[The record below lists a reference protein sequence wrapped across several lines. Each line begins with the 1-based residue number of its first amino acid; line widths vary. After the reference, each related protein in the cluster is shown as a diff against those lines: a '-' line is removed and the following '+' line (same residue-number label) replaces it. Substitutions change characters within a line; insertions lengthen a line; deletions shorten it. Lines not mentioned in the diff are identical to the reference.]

1 MHLSRSL
8 LLLGSLALLLLLPA
22 LPAEEAPVAFYMDE
36 DASTAAPGGLE
47 VDRPPDAS
55 PHTAQVDS
63 NPTGNNYVHVADW
76 ESSSLGFSINA
87 SGEWSG
93 KVTVYSSHDINI
105 KLQFSIV
112 VADEVKGSLE
122 TTTETINDGEMLL
135 EGSGTLAH
143 TTLPTAGF
151 TLRIEAQWNLNVGQ
165 QPPGNAT
172 IELRYGSRASPD
184 LEGGIVLPVGH
195 ARAIADGAAN
205 HDETGR
211 KVTVYARVE
220 DAFGNDYLPGG
231 KAGYTMRMG
240 PQGESPWEGSCEL
253 VTSKGTWMQ
262 ARFDWFYEGHS
273 LPAGNNAY
281 SVEVTFTDTLSNYE
295 WSADFTVWV
304 NIPATPELEVDAG
317 TMSRNVNPG
326 KSVTYTLT
334 VYNSGSGDDTVLLSS
349 AGTIDGWT
357 AELGDDD
364 FFLAAG
370 DSKSVQLTI
379 TAPSSAGD
387 GEEDN
392 TVVTARAES
401 DAGIHDSQVFS
412 TTARIPDPDWS
423 FRLDLLGSPDITVRD
438 RGEVQF
444 QIAVTNKG
452 NQDASYTFSTVSNPS
467 GAFTAS
473 FSPSMVSGLAPD
485 EAQQVQVTLSVS
497 PSYGGGTGTAT
508 ISASLTGG
516 GSGSGSESATVDIE
530 LVQSGF
536 IDLRNPN
543 LQLSA
548 EQGGSVSHQFEVRNT
563 NPEEPIRIYFASESL
578 TDPTASS
585 WLSFSDRDGQ
595 LVSAQSLILIPPGGT
610 QTVTLRVS
618 VPSSAATGHYT
629 MEVWLSNDQHARIS
643 EKRAFSVEAV
653 TPTEATSSSLMLY
666 GVAAVLFAGIAGGGY
681 WYVSRDDEDYDD
693 EEEEGDPDEPPAVAV
708 TEGLPVASVEAAPVA
723 AVEAA
728 PPVATTTPVADVA
741 PVAPQPAPVVVAQP
755 AAVEAVAAQPVVA
768 APVAAQPVVAQPVE
782 ATPVEAVAVQ
792 PVAVQPVE
800 ATPVEAVAVEA
811 VAVQPV
817 EAGAVEV
824 TPVVVKARVVEDED
838 EMEFS

>member
-36 DASTAAPGGLE
+36 DASTAAPGDLE
-47 VDRPPDAS
+47 VDRPPSDS

-112 VADEVKGSLE
+112 VADEVKGSFE
-122 TTTETINDGEMLL
+122 TTTETVNDGEMLL

-143 TTLPTAGF
+143 TALPTAGF

-184 LEGGIVLPVGH
+184 LEGGIVLLVGH

-211 KVTVYARVE
+211 KVIVYARVE

-262 ARFDWFYEGHS
+262 ARFDWSYEGHS

-281 SVEVTFTDTLSNYE
+281 SVEVTFTDTLSNHE

-317 TMSRNVNPG
+317 TTSRNVNPG

-334 VYNSGSGDDTVLLSS
+334 VYNSGSGGDTVLLSS

-423 FRLDLLGSPDITVRD
+423 FRLDLLGDLLDSPDITVRD

-516 GSGSGSESATVDIE
+516 ASGSESATVDIE

-578 TDPTASS
+578 TDPAASS

-595 LVSAQSLILIPPGGT
+595 PVSAQSLILIPPGGT
-610 QTVTLRVS
+610 QTVTLHDS
-618 VPSSAATGHYT
+618 VPGSAATGHYT

-708 TEGLPVASVEAAPVA
+708 TDGLPVASVEAAPVA

-728 PPVATTTPVADVA
+728 PPVATMTPVADMA

-755 AAVEAVAAQPVVA
+755 AAVEAVAV
-768 APVAAQPVVAQPVE
+768 QPVVAQP
-782 ATPVEAVAVQ
+782 AAVEAVAVQ

-800 ATPVEAVAVEA
+800 ATPVEAVAV
-811 VAVQPV
+811 QPV
-817 EAGAVEV
+817 EAGAVEA
-824 TPVVVKARVVEDED
+824 TPVVVKAQVVEDED

>member
-36 DASTAAPGGLE
+36 DASTEAPGALD

-63 NPTGNNYVHVADW
+63 NPTGNSYVHVADW

-93 KVTVYSSHDINI
+93 KVTVHSSHDINI

-112 VADEVKGSLE
+112 VADEVQGSFE
-122 TTTETINDGEMLL
+122 TATEMVNDGETLL

-143 TTLPTAGF
+143 TALPTAGF
-151 TLRIEAQWNLNVGQ
+151 TLRVEAQWNLNVGQ

-184 LEGGIVLPVGH
+184 LEGGIILPVGH
-195 ARAIADGAAN
+195 ARATADGAAN

-220 DAFGNDYLPGG
+220 DAFSNDYLPGG

-240 PQGESPWEGSCEL
+240 PQGDPPWEGSCEL

-262 ARFDWFYEGHS
+262 ARFDWSYEGHT

-281 SVEVTFTDTLSNYE
+281 SVEVTFTDTLSDHE

-304 NIPATPELEVDAG
+304 DIPAKPELEVDAG
-317 TMSRNVNPG
+317 TTSRNVNPG
-326 KSVTYTLT
+326 KSYTYTLT
-334 VYNSGSGDDTVLLSS
+334 VYNSGSGDDNVLLST
-349 AGTIDGWT
+349 AATIDGWT

-423 FRLDLLGSPDITVRD
+423 FRLDLLGSPDISIRD

-444 QIAVTNKG
+444 QVAVTNKG
-452 NQDASYTFSTVSNPS
+452 NQDASYTFSSVSNPS

-516 GSGSGSESATVDIE
+516 GSGSESATVDIE
-530 LVQSGF
+530 LVQSGL
-536 IDLRNPN
+536 IDLRHSN

-563 NPEEPIRIYFASESL
+563 NSEEPIRIYFASESL
-578 TDPTASS
+578 TDPAASS

-595 LVSAQSLILIPPGGT
+595 PVSAQSLILIPPGGT

-618 VPSSAATGHYT
+618 VPGSAATGHYT
-629 MEVWLSNDQHARIS
+629 MEVWISNDQHARIS

-653 TPTEATSSSLMLY
+653 TAAEETSSSLLLY

-693 EEEEGDPDEPPAVAV
+693 EEEEGDPDEPPAVAAA
-708 TEGLPVASVEAAPVA
+708 EGLPVASAEAPPVA
-723 AVEAA
+723 AAEAA
-728 PPVATTTPVADVA
+728 PPAAITA
-741 PVAPQPAPVVVAQP
+741 PVPEPAPVQPVAAALAVTP
-755 AAVEAVAAQPVVA
+755 APVAAQPVVA
-768 APVAAQPVVAQPVE
+768 QPVAAEPVAVQPVVAAPVVAQPVE
-782 ATPVEAVAVQ
+782 ATPVEAVAVE

-800 ATPVEAVAVEA
+800 ATPVEAVAV
-811 VAVQPV
+811 QPV
-817 EAGAVEV
+817 EAGAVEA
-824 TPVVVKARVVEDED
+824 TPVVVKAQVVEDED

>member
-36 DASTAAPGGLE
+36 DASTEAPGALE
-47 VDRPPDAS
+47 VDRPPNDS

-63 NPTGNNYVHVADW
+63 SPTGNNYVQVADW

-112 VADEVKGSLE
+112 VADEVKGSFE
-122 TTTETINDGEMLL
+122 TTTETINGGEMLL

-143 TTLPTAGF
+143 TALPTAGF
-151 TLRIEAQWNLNVGQ
+151 TLRVEAQWNLNVGQ

-211 KVTVYARVE
+211 KVIVYARVE

-262 ARFDWFYEGHS
+262 ARFDWSYEGHS

-281 SVEVTFTDTLSNYE
+281 SVEVTFTDTLSNHE

-317 TMSRNVNPG
+317 TTSRNVNPG

-497 PSYGGGTGTAT
+497 PSYGGVDGTAT

-516 GSGSGSESATVDIE
+516 GSGSESATVDIV
-530 LVQSGF
+530 LVQSGL
-536 IDLRNPN
+536 IDLRHSN

-563 NPEEPIRIYFASESL
+563 NSEEPIRIYFASESL
-578 TDPTASS
+578 TDPAASS

-595 LVSAQSLILIPPGGT
+595 PVSAQSLILIPPGGT

-618 VPSSAATGHYT
+618 VPGSAATGHYT

-693 EEEEGDPDEPPAVAV
+693 EEEEGDPDEPPAVAA

-817 EAGAVEV
+817 EAGAVEA
-824 TPVVVKARVVEDED
+824 TPVVVKAQVVEDED

>member
-1 MHLSRSL
+1 MHLSRPL
-8 LLLGSLALLLLLPA
+8 LLLGSLVLLLLLPA

-36 DASTAAPGGLE
+36 DASTTAPGDLE
-47 VDRPPDAS
+47 IDRPPNDS
-55 PHTAQVDS
+55 PHAAQVDS
-63 NPTGNNYVHVADW
+63 NPTGNNYVNVADW
-76 ESSSLGFSINA
+76 ELSSLGFSINA

-112 VADEVKGSLE
+112 VADEVKGSFE
-122 TTTETINDGEMLL
+122 TTTETVNGGEMLL

-143 TTLPTAGF
+143 TALPTAGF

-184 LEGGIVLPVGH
+184 LEGGIVMPVGH

-205 HDETGR
+205 HDDTGR
-211 KVTVYARVE
+211 KVIVYARVE

-262 ARFDWFYEGHS
+262 ARFDWSYEGHS
-273 LPAGNNAY
+273 LPPGNNAY
-281 SVEVTFTDTLSNYE
+281 SVEVTFTDTLSNHE

-317 TMSRNVNPG
+317 TTSRNVNPG

-438 RGEVQF
+438 REEVQF
-444 QIAVTNKG
+444 QVAVTNKG

-473 FSPSMVSGLAPD
+473 FSPSMLSGLAPD

-516 GSGSGSESATVDIE
+516 GSGSESVTVDIE

-578 TDPTASS
+578 TDPAASS
-585 WLSFSDRDGQ
+585 WLSFSNRDGQ
-595 LVSAQSLILIPPGGT
+595 PVSAQSLILIPPGGT

-618 VPSSAATGHYT
+618 VPGSAATGHYT

-693 EEEEGDPDEPPAVAV
+693 EEEGDSDEPPAVAA

-728 PPVATTTPVADVA
+728 PPVTTTNTSPFSVPVQA
-741 PVAPQPAPVVVAQP
+741 
-755 AAVEAVAAQPVVA
+755 
-768 APVAAQPVVAQPVE
+768 VVAQPVE

-800 ATPVEAVAVEA
+800 ATPVEAVAVQPVEATPVEA

-817 EAGAVEV
+817 EAGAVEA
-824 TPVVVKARVVEDED
+824 TPVVVKAQVVEDED

>member
-1 MHLSRSL
+1 MLPRRIWL
-8 LLLGSLALLLLLPA
+8 LLALVPLLALLPA
-22 LPAEEAPVAFYMDE
+22 SDGEAPVVFYMDGNA
-36 DASTAAPGGLE
+36 DTATPGDLDI
-47 VDRPPDAS
+47 DRPPAAS

-105 KLQFSIV
+105 QLQFSIV
-112 VADEVKGSLE
+112 VDDEVQGSFE
-122 TTTETINDGEMLL
+122 TATETVNDGEMLL

-143 TTLPTAGF
+143 TALPTAGF
-151 TLRIEAQWNLNVGQ
+151 TLRVEAQWNFNVGQ

-172 IELRYGSRASPD
+172 VELRYGSRNSPD
-184 LEGGIVLPVGH
+184 LEGGIILPVGH

-211 KVTVYARVE
+211 KVIVYTRVE
-220 DAFGNDYLPGG
+220 DAFGNDYLPSG
-231 KAGYTMRMG
+231 KGGYTMRMG
-240 PQGESPWEGSCEL
+240 PQGEPPWEGSCEM

-262 ARFDWFYEGHS
+262 ARFDWSYEGHT

-281 SVEVTFTDTLSNYE
+281 PVEVTFTDTLSNHE

-317 TMSRNVNPG
+317 TTSRNVNPG
-326 KSVTYTLT
+326 NSVSYTLT
-334 VYNSGSGDDTVLLSS
+334 VYNSGSGDDNVLLSS

-357 AELGDDD
+357 AELGDED

-379 TAPSSAGD
+379 SAPSSAGD

-423 FRLDLLGSPDITVRD
+423 FRLDLLGSPDITIRD

-444 QIAVTNKG
+444 QVAVTNKG
-452 NQDASYTFSTVSNPS
+452 NQDASYTFSSVSNPS

-497 PSYGGGTGTAT
+497 PSYSGGTGTAT

-516 GSGSGSESATVDIE
+516 GSGTESATVDIE

-578 TDPTASS
+578 TDPAASS
-585 WLSFSDRDGQ
+585 WLSFIDRDGKP
-595 LVSAQSLILIPPGGT
+595 VSAQSLILIPPGGT

-618 VPSSAATGHYT
+618 VPGSAATGHYT

-643 EKRAFSVEAV
+643 EKRAFAVEAV
-653 TPTEATSSSLMLY
+653 TPTEEAGSSLLLY
-666 GVAAVLFAGIAGGGY
+666 GLAAVLFAGIAGGGY
-681 WYVSRDDEDYDD
+681 WYVTRDDEDYDD
-693 EEEEGDPDEPPAVAV
+693 EEEEGDPGEPPAVAA
-708 TEGLPVASVEAAPVA
+708 TEGPPVASVEAAPVA

-728 PPVATTTPVADVA
+728 PPAVISAPVADVA
-741 PVAPQPAPVVVAQP
+741 PVMPQPAPVQPVTAQPVVAQPVAAEPVVAQP
-755 AAVEAVAAQPVVA
+755 AV
-768 APVAAQPVVAQPVE
+768 AQPVVAQPVE
-782 ATPVEAVAVQ
+782 ATPVEAVAVE
-792 PVAVQPVE
+792 PVVAQAVE
-800 ATPVEAVAVEA
+800 ATPVVAEAVT
-811 VAVQPV
+811 VQPV
-817 EAGAVEV
+817 EPGADAA
-824 TPVVVKARVVEDED
+824 TPVVVKAQVVKEED

>member
-1 MHLSRSL
+1 MHLSRPL
-8 LLLGSLALLLLLPA
+8 LLLGSLVLLLLLPA

-36 DASTAAPGGLE
+36 DASTTAPGDLE
-47 VDRPPDAS
+47 IDRPPNDS
-55 PHTAQVDS
+55 PHAAQVDS
-63 NPTGNNYVHVADW
+63 NPTGNNYVNVADW
-76 ESSSLGFSINA
+76 ELSSLGFSINA

-112 VADEVKGSLE
+112 VADEVKGSFE
-122 TTTETINDGEMLL
+122 TTTETVNGGEMLL

-143 TTLPTAGF
+143 TALPTAGF

-184 LEGGIVLPVGH
+184 LEGGIVMPVGH

-205 HDETGR
+205 HDDTGR
-211 KVTVYARVE
+211 KVIVYARVE

-262 ARFDWFYEGHS
+262 ARFDWSYEGHS
-273 LPAGNNAY
+273 LPPGNNAY
-281 SVEVTFTDTLSNYE
+281 SVEVTFTDTLSNHE

-317 TMSRNVNPG
+317 TTSRNVNPG

-438 RGEVQF
+438 REEVQF
-444 QIAVTNKG
+444 QVAVTNKG

-473 FSPSMVSGLAPD
+473 FSPSMLSGLAPD

-516 GSGSGSESATVDIE
+516 GSGSESVTVDIE

-578 TDPTASS
+578 TDPAASS
-585 WLSFSDRDGQ
+585 WLSFSNRDGQ
-595 LVSAQSLILIPPGGT
+595 PVSAQSLILIPPGGT

-618 VPSSAATGHYT
+618 VPGSAATGHYT

-693 EEEEGDPDEPPAVAV
+693 EEEGDSDEPPAVAA

-728 PPVATTTPVADVA
+728 PPVTTTNTSPFSVPVQA
-741 PVAPQPAPVVVAQP
+741 
-755 AAVEAVAAQPVVA
+755 
-768 APVAAQPVVAQPVE
+768 VVAQPVE

-800 ATPVEAVAVEA
+800 ATPVEAVAVQPIEATPVEA

-817 EAGAVEV
+817 EAGAVEA
-824 TPVVVKARVVEDED
+824 TPVVVKAQVVEDED